1 MSNSYL
7 VLAGVL
13 LFAAC
18 ILLVYGGGEWAAGRL
33 AQERSVYERIIGR
46 KLRRLFLSTTPQEF
60 TIGHAVFVIAMIGG
74 GWWAFGTLW
83 LGVPVGLVA
92 GFLLPSFWLDRMW
105 TKRISALEE
114 QVEEAM
120 IFMSNSFKAN
130 PALPEAMQDVCN
142 SMGPPISQELAVTLR
157 EYKLG
162 TPLDHALINMQER
175 VPSRNLQLAVAALL
189 VGRNVGGNIPLIL
202 EDIASTIRESFRLER
217 FIDSQ
222 TAQGKMQAWVMGAAP
237 GAVCGIFYLMDPA
250 MITPLFTTFMGY
262 ILVSIALMFNIVGV
276 VLILKIIAIDV

>member
-1 MSNSYL
+1 
-7 VLAGVL
+7 
-13 LFAAC
+13 
-18 ILLVYGGGEWAAGRL
+18 
-33 AQERSVYERIIGR
+33 
-46 KLRRLFLSTTPQEF
+46 
-60 TIGHAVFVIAMIGG
+60 
-74 GWWAFGTLW
+74 
-83 LGVPVGLVA
+83 
-92 GFLLPSFWLDRMW
+92 
-105 TKRISALEE
+105 
-114 QVEEAM
+114 
-120 IFMSNSFKAN
+120 
-130 PALPEAMQDVCN
+130 
-142 SMGPPISQELAVTLR
+142 
-157 EYKLG
+157 
-162 TPLDHALINMQER
+162 MQER